1 MALIFSPDLDCA
13 RLGLGL
19 RLRALFSA
27 LSANQYKTVGVP
39 TRIDACSCHPVERR
53 CVTGVGSSGRTE
65 RDDGRPECESTQGA
79 NGRKAQGRRRRRRR
93 RGGAGGCAQ
102 LMCKHKGGE
111 RERGGEDQQR
121 EGPAR
126 QIEAQLGKHC
136 VAPLGALAFKL

>member
-1 MALIFSPDLDCA
+1 M
-13 RLGLGL
+13 
-19 RLRALFSA
+19 
-27 LSANQYKTVGVP
+27 
-39 TRIDACSCHPVERR
+39 
-53 CVTGVGSSGRTE
+53 TGVGSGGRTE

-79 NGRKAQGRRRRRRR
+79 NGRKAQGRRRRRR
-93 RGGAGGCAQ
+93 AGGCAQ

-111 RERGGEDQQR
+111 RGRGKDQQR